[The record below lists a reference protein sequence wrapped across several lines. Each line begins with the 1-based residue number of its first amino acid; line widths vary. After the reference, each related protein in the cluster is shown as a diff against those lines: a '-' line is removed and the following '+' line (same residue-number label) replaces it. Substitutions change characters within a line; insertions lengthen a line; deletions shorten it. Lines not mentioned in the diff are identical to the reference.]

1 MKQHKKTMILFASSP
16 VATALAVG
24 MTLCGVCYA
33 ETTLPRLEPVSA
45 YVASNETT
53 ALSLPLEAAGESRLV
68 KTGEGTL
75 TMPARFWTPS
85 GPVVAVGAGTVLAE
99 GTDTSAGDSAATDF
113 VRGNA
118 SLWLA
123 ADADLA
129 NFATETLDDK
139 ECVTCWRDVR
149 DTDPAATNY
158 PFATTIDDVSFV
170 PPYVRTI
177 DGLRSVYFRK
187 FKSKCAMRMYNK
199 SGAESSVS
207 VGSVFVV
214 TRAVDCW
221 GFLLGSMDGTTTYHL
236 ADYGG
241 GGLEKA
247 YYANS
252 RNPNMRSSRFY
263 DNGEPRDPIYDIV
276 HKGMHLIEFHHL
288 SSAKGTFNSL
298 FAHGADSREG
308 GDDVMELIVFDSPIS
323 ETNRLG
329 VLRYLAKKWNMSVGA
344 TFHAAPGTTVRLRP
358 SSATTNFVGGAG
370 TYRVE
375 ATGMTL
381 STGRD
386 AFFGGEVDVDPGVSV
401 VAYSPTL
408 AFALGA
414 GETLDVATG
423 QGNRYGRS
431 PCTLANN
438 APAGTAVKTGVG
450 AVRLTRLAADVQK
463 LDVQDGRVTLAAPV
477 KPSTAISATGTND
490 IYATIPNANFES
502 SDMTA
507 WTLGGDGCKRWSFKE
522 AKATDTERWVCPYD
536 ASEGE
541 WVLKL
546 KSTAS
551 NASSASTTVS
561 VPVKGRYALSFM
573 GSGRSAWGIGVFFI
587 SFIRNGVT
595 KTCDEVDVFYSKSV
609 GGYTFHRLL
618 TPELEAGDWTMR
630 IAGNATGDATSTFD
644 DFKMKLITE
653 DLNPDGAWR
662 LPNGGFEDLERGGL
676 RGLGSNPAVTQESSL
691 NNFEYSASNTVVSWS
706 FTQGGYGVSDAPSV
720 GITYP
725 AMADVGSA
733 YWHNPNLSRFG
744 DKHLAFYSN
753 GGTATSAAFTPPAGR
768 WRLRFKAAFAG
779 NQDDNSRFWH
789 STPLKNVPTWSA
801 TAIVNGDE
809 IALGTFTKGG
819 YTKWSDITLPNAFTV
834 QDGDSVV
841 ISIRQTDSAG
851 AGYIDEV
858 ELVPEL
864 VQDGGFENATWDNSS
879 AWKRYIHPGVQ
890 NPDNVV
896 ERRPYA
902 DGPEY
907 WGYDRYEGSYCLKL
921 RYYAEDVAYQDVVIP
936 SNGLYRLTFHARTR
950 VDSRGFGYSYN
961 PIRVWMAKDGVTN
974 ELGRTDVNYDVF
986 RPFTYFWRA
995 PAAGTYRLG
1004 FQITLPAQDR
1014 STLIDGVSLT
1024 PVGDTLLSE
1033 TPDVPEALE
1042 ISVADG
1048 AELALDFPGTL
1059 KVERLRIAGRNYSG
1073 TVDAS
1078 VAPDVLSGTGK
1089 IEIKQRGF
1097 MLIVW

>member
-1 MKQHKKTMILFASSP
+1 MKLLKMFSLGPFA
-16 VATALAVG
+16 VALAVG
-24 MTLCGVCYA
+24 TTLCGVCYA
-33 ETTLPRLEPVSA
+33 KTTLPRLEPVSA
-45 YVASNETT
+45 YVASNETS
-53 ALSLPLEAAGESRLV
+53 ALSVPLEAAGESRLV

-75 TMPARFWTPS
+75 TMPARSWTPG

-99 GTDTSAGDSAATDF
+99 GTDDSADDSAATDF
-113 VRGNA
+113 VRDNA

-123 ADADLA
+123 ADADHA
-129 NFATETLDDK
+129 NFATETLDDE

-149 DTDPAATNY
+149 DTDSAATNY
-158 PFATTIDDVSFV
+158 PFAATLPAINAVSFV
-170 PPYVRTI
+170 PPYVRTV

-187 FKSKCAMRMYNK
+187 FGSKCAMRMYNK

-207 VGSVFVV
+207 VGSVFFV

-221 GFLLGSMDGTTTYHL
+221 GFLLGGTLGNTTYHIGAYNSGQL
-236 ADYGG
+236 GY
-241 GGLEKA
+241 A
-247 YYANS
+247 YYSNS

-263 DNGEPRDPIYDIV
+263 DNGEPRDPTYDLV
-276 HKGMHLIEFHHL
+276 QKGMHLIEFHHL
-288 SSAKGTFNSL
+288 SAAKGTFDSL
-298 FAHGADSREG
+298 FAHAATAARREG
-308 GDDVMELIVFDSPIS
+308 GDDVMELIVFNSSIS

-329 VLRYLAKKWNMSVGA
+329 VLRYLAKKWNMPVGA
-344 TFHAAPGTTVRLRP
+344 TFHAASGTTVRLKP
-358 SSATTNFVGGAG
+358 SSATTSFVSGSG

-381 STGRD
+381 STGGD

-414 GETLDVATG
+414 GETLNVTSG
-423 QGNRYGRS
+423 QGSLYGRS
-431 PCTLANN
+431 TCTLAEG

-463 LDVQDGRVTLAAPV
+463 LDVQGGRVTLAAPV
-477 KPSTAISATGTND
+477 NPSTSVSATGTND

-502 SDMTA
+502 DVMTA
-507 WTLGGDGCKRWSFKE
+507 WRLAGDGCQRWSYRNPGSKS
-522 AKATDTERWVCPYD
+522 WVCPYD
-536 ASEGE
+536 APEGE
-541 WVLKL
+541 WVLML
-546 KSTAS
+546 KSTS
-551 NASSASTTVS
+551 TKPSSASTTVS
-561 VPVKGRYALSFM
+561 VPAKGRYALSFM
-573 GSGRSAWGIGVFFI
+573 GSGRTQYGIGVYFI

-595 KTCDEVDVFYSKSV
+595 NTCDEVDVFWSKLAS
-609 GGYTFHRLL
+609 GYTFHRLL
-618 TPELEAGDWTMR
+618 TPELEAGEWTML

-662 LPNGGFEDLERGGL
+662 LPNGGFEDLERGGVK
-676 RGLGSNPAVTQESSL
+676 GLPDSSL
-691 NNFEYSASNTVVSWS
+691 NNFTYSASNRVVSWS
-706 FTQGGYGVSDAPSV
+706 FTQGGSGVIDAPSV

-725 AMADVGSA
+725 TMADVGSA

-744 DKHLAFYSN
+744 DKHLAFYSD
-753 GGTATSAAFTPPAGR
+753 GGTATSAAFTPPAGS
-768 WRLRFKAAFAG
+768 WHLRFKSAFAG
-779 NQDDNSRFWH
+779 NQDDHSRFWH
-789 STPLKNVPTWSA
+789 STLLNNSPTWSA
-801 TAIVNGDE
+801 TATVNGNE
-809 IALGTFTKGG
+809 IALGTFRKGG
-819 YTKWSDITLPNAFTV
+819 YTKWSDVTLPNAFTV
-834 QDGDSVV
+834 QEGDSVV

-858 ELVPEL
+858 ELVPANEL
-864 VQDGGFENATWDNSS
+864 VQDGGFENATWDGASV
-879 AWKRYIHPGVQ
+879 WKRDVQGVESSSIDSYVGRHQ
-890 NPDNVV
+890 YSNMPQFF
-896 ERRPYA
+896 
-902 DGPEY
+902 
-907 WGYDRYEGSYCLKL
+907 GYDWYEGNYCLKL
-921 RYYAEDVAYQDVVIP
+921 WYKDDATAYQDVAIP
-936 SNGLYRLTFHARTR
+936 SNGLYRLTFYARTR
-950 VDSRGFGYSYN
+950 VDNRGYGYSYN
-961 PIRVWMAKDGVTN
+961 PIRVWMAKDGATN

-1004 FQITLPAQDR
+1004 FQ
-1014 STLIDGVSLT
+1014 STLTNYFDHSTMIDGVSLM

-1033 TPDVPEALE
+1033 TPDVPETLE
-1042 ISVADG
+1042 ISVATG

-1097 MLIVW
+1097 MLIFR